1 MTELYLPWL
10 QLAIGLAAI
19 GALIVGRMHTASVA
33 RGWAAFFHALVLV
46 ATAGAW
52 IDFALGTAPVAS
64 DPFNLPRQISSGDL
78 MVIDS
83 FSAPLLPL
91 VALVYLFTTV
101 TTLRTKLRRF
111 SFAWALLSEALLLA
125 TFSCREPLAVAALLA
140 ASAVPP
146 YLELK
151 ARGKSTRVYVLH
163 MAAFA
168 VLIGLGSLA
177 LVGVEPVR
185 DGLGAAAGTT
195 VQGALATHVE
205 SDAAA
210 TEANAAAV
218 EATAVKTAGPSAVSL
233 NTLPE
238 QDGPPT
244 WAVVALVLAIWIRGG
259 LVPLH
264 TWKTDLFEHATFG
277 GSLLVAS
284 SLGGAYAA
292 ARLLLPNVPE
302 WALSILG
309 GASLFTAVYASGMAL
324 VQREARRFFAY
335 LFLSNSALVLVGLET
350 ASAVGVAGALCVWIS
365 AVLALGGFGLTLRA
379 VEARLGR
386 LSLSEYHGLYDHMP
400 TLAAFFLLT
409 GLASV
414 GFPGTLGFIGGEML
428 VDGAVQAYA
437 YIGMAVVVAAAINGI
452 AVVRAYFLLFTGR
465 RHPATVSLR
474 RRGRE
479 RFAVLVLAGLI
490 LGGGLFPQPGVISR
504 FEAAV
509 LLLAQRRSHIAP
521 AETDAPHE
529 HGETWWESHSGG

>member
-10 QLAIGLAAI
+10 QLAIGLAAV

-33 RGWAAFFHALVLV
+33 RGWAAFFHALVLA
-46 ATAGAW
+46 ATTGAW
-52 IDFALGTAPVAS
+52 IDFALGTAPVAT
-64 DPFNLPRQISSGDL
+64 DRFNLLRPISDGEL

-125 TFSCREPLAVAALLA
+125 TFSCREPLAVAALLV
-140 ASAVPP
+140 ASTVPP

-195 VQGALATHVE
+195 VQGALASHVE
-205 SDAAA
+205 NES
-210 TEANAAAV
+210 
-218 EATAVKTAGPSAVSL
+218 EATLVSTAGASAASL
-233 NTLPE
+233 GTLAE
-238 QDGPPT
+238 QGGPPA
-244 WAVVALVLAIWIRGG
+244 WAVIALVLAIWIRGG

-292 ARLLLPNVPE
+292 ARLLLPNVPD

-309 GASLFTAVYASGMAL
+309 GASLITAVYASGMAL

-386 LSLSEYHGLYDHMP
+386 LSLTEYHGLYDHMP

-509 LLLAQRRSHIAP
+509 LLLAQRRSHVAP
-521 AETDAPHE
+521 AETDALHE
-529 HGETWWESHSGG
+529 HGESWWESTSGS

>member
-1 MTELYLPWL
+1 MTELNLPWL
-10 QLAIGLAAI
+10 QLAIGLAAV
-19 GALIVGRMHTASVA
+19 GALIVGRMRTAPVA
-33 RGWAAFFHALVLV
+33 RGWATFFHALVLV
-46 ATAGAW
+46 AATGAW
-52 IDFALGTAPVAS
+52 IDFSLGSAPVVS
-64 DPFNLPRQISSGDL
+64 DGYNLPRQVLGGDL
-78 MVIDS
+78 LVIDS

-111 SFAWALLSEALLLA
+111 SFAWALAGEALLLA
-125 TFSCREPLAVAALLA
+125 TFSCREPLAVAALLVG
-140 ASAVPP
+140 SAVPP

-151 ARGKSTRVYVLH
+151 ARGKSTRVYMLH
-163 MAAFA
+163 MVAFT

-177 LVGVEPVR
+177 LVGVHPVR
-185 DGLGAAAGTT
+185 DGLGAAAGST
-195 VQGALATHVE
+195 VDGALASHTE
-205 SDAAA
+205 SDGTTTELAAA
-210 TEANAAAV
+210 GPLMASLT
-218 EATAVKTAGPSAVSL
+218 TAPGQS
-233 NTLPE
+233 
-238 QDGPPT
+238 GPPD
-244 WAVVALVLAIWIRGG
+244 WAVVALVLAVWIRGG

-292 ARLLLPNVPE
+292 ARLLLPNVPD
-302 WALSILG
+302 WALAILG
-309 GASLFTAVYASGMAL
+309 GASLVTAVYASGMAL

-386 LSLSEYHGLYDHMP
+386 LSLTEYHGLYDHMP

-509 LLLAQRRSHIAP
+509 LLLAQRRSHVAP
-521 AETDAPHE
+521 AEADALHE
-529 HGETWWESHSGG
+529 HGESWWESTSGS

>member
-1 MTELYLPWL
+1 MTELHLPWL
-10 QLAIGLAAI
+10 QLAIGLAVA
-19 GALIVGRMHTASVA
+19 GALIVGRMRTASVA
-33 RGWAAFFHALVLV
+33 RGWAACFHALVLLA
-46 ATAGAW
+46 ATGAW
-52 IDFALGTAPVAS
+52 IDFSLVDAPLAS
-64 DPFNLPRQISSGDL
+64 DRFNLLQRFSGREL
-78 MVIDS
+78 LVIDG

-91 VALVYLFTTV
+91 VALVFLFTTV

-111 SFAWALLSEALLLA
+111 SFAWALVGEALLLA
-125 TFSCREPLAVAALLA
+125 AFSCRAPLAVAGLLVV
-140 ASAVPP
+140 SAIPP

-168 VLIGLGSLA
+168 VLIGVGSLA
-177 LVGVEPVR
+177 LVGVEPMR
-185 DGLGAAAGTT
+185 DGLGAAAGGT
-195 VQGALATHVE
+195 VHGALATHAE
-205 SDAAA
+205 GDTSQANTA
-210 TEANAAAV
+210 EAPAV
-218 EATAVKTAGPSAVSL
+218 DPEVVSAGPLVAAL
-233 NTLPE
+233 GTAAPGE
-238 QDGPPT
+238 PPA
-244 WAVVALVLAIWIRGG
+244 WAVVALVLAVWIRGG

-292 ARLLLPNVPE
+292 VRLLLPTAPD
-302 WALSILG
+302 WALSLLG
-309 GASLFTAVYASGMAL
+309 GASLITAVYASGMAL
-324 VQREARRFFAY
+324 VQYEARRFFAY

-365 AVLALGGFGLTLRA
+365 AVLSLGGFGLTLRA

-386 LSLSEYHGLYDHMP
+386 LSLAQYHGLYDHVP

-414 GFPGTLGFIGGEML
+414 GFPGTLGFVGGELLM
-428 VDGAVQAYA
+428 DGAVQAYA
-437 YIGMAVVVAAAINGI
+437 YIGMAVVLAAALNGI

-479 RFAVLVLAGLI
+479 RFAVLALAALI
-490 LGGGLFPQPGVISR
+490 LGGGLIPQPGVVSR

-509 LLLAQRRSHIAP
+509 MLLAQRKYYRAP
-521 AETDAPHE
+521 AQTATPVEQQDAS
-529 HGETWWESHSGG
+529 WWESRSGG